1 MKITP
6 KIYAQVMLEGTH
18 GKNNSQVID
27 FVKKIVNVL
36 AKNHALS
43 QEKNIINY
51 FSKIWNDESSIVE
64 ASVSTAKKID
74 EKSLAMVKKHIKD
87 DTGAKEIVISEKIDK
102 SIIGGVILEY
112 DNKVFD
118 NSLRTKI
125 NNLKRVMIK

>member
-1 MKITP
+1 MKIP
-6 KIYAQVMLEGTH
+6 SKIYAQAILEGAH

-27 FVKKIVNVL
+27 FVKKIVSVL
-36 AKNHALS
+36 AKNHDLS
-43 QEKNIINY
+43 QEKSIISH
-51 FSKIWNDESSIVE
+51 FSKIWNDESGIVE

-87 DTGAKEIVISEKIDK
+87 DTGAKEVIISEKIDK
-102 SIIGGVILEY
+102 SIIGGVVLEY

-125 NNLKRVMIK
+125 NNLKRIMIK